1 MIITTRQG
9 GFSLIE
15 ILVAL
20 AILVIGMVGVI
31 ATFSS
36 AVSLHQQGIDQTSAA
51 LVAETVLE
59 RMQAE
64 ALAGKSAD
72 ELSTGSAGAYQFV
85 SSERYPAYQK
95 RIVCEELNDQEFL
108 LTVDVRLRPR
118 HRAADDAETL
128 TFRTILIRP

>member
-1 MIITTRQG
+1 MMRTTRRG

-20 AILVIGMVGVI
+20 AILVIGMAGVI

-36 AVSLHQQGIDQTSAA
+36 GISLHKQGIDQTSAA
-51 LVAETVLE
+51 LVAESVLE
-59 RMQAE
+59 RMQAA
-64 ALAGKSAD
+64 ALAGKSAE
-72 ELSTGSAGAYQFV
+72 ELSTGSDGANQFV

-95 RIVCEELNDQEFL
+95 RIICEELNDREYL

-118 HRAADDAETL
+118 HRVPDEAETL
-128 TFRTILIRP
+128 TFRTILLRP